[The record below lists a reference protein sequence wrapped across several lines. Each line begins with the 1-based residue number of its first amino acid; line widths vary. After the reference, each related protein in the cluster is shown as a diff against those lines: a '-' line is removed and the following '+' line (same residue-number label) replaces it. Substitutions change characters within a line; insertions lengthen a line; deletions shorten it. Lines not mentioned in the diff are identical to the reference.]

1 VQSGERV
8 AKNEALFR
16 EVNERIREVSGRV
29 VAFDGDATLEFVCEC
44 SEEGCSEPVELTLA
58 EYESIRSEPTHFL
71 VAPGHV
77 WQPETERAV
86 REYETYAVV
95 EKTGKARD
103 VASEKD
109 PR

>member
-1 VQSGERV
+1 VR
-8 AKNEALFR
+8 K
-16 EVNERIREVSGRV
+16 
-29 VAFDGDATLEFVCEC
+29 DA
-44 SEEGCSEPVELTLA
+44 SEPVELTLA
-58 EYESIRSEPTHFL
+58 KYESIRSEPTHFL
-71 VAPGHV
+71 VASGHV

>member
-1 VQSGERV
+1 
-8 AKNEALFR
+8 
-16 EVNERIREVSGRV
+16 
-29 VAFDGDATLEFVCEC
+29 
-44 SEEGCSEPVELTLA
+44 
-58 EYESIRSEPTHFL
+58 
-71 VAPGHV
+71 V